1 MPQHTIYVTQE
12 QEREIQKTARRLQVK
27 PTQVIR
33 LQLEAAKVTSQLRS
47 LHRKLDALF
56 LILETVLP
64 ELGFAAGATRSASA
78 PVTSAVKEGEMV
90 RSAFELALRRLRGE
104 FQHQEDSLL

>member
-1 MPQHTIYVTQE
+1 MPQHTIYVTEE
-12 QEREIQKTARRLQVK
+12 QERELQKTARRLKVK

-33 LQLEAAKVTSQLRS
+33 LQLEAAKVTSQLLS

-56 LILETVLP
+56 LILEVALP

-78 PVTSAVKEGEMV
+78 KLEAAVKEGDIL
-90 RSAFELALRRLRGE
+90 RSTFELALRRLKAE
-104 FQHQEDSLL
+104 FQEQKDDLL